1 MDLVIEMRQG
11 VFDEFIIK
19 DQTVDSFM
27 EIYEKVLKDNEF
39 AFKDKK
45 QDKNV
50 LRHIAIWGE
59 GKKAFKRSLV
69 PGGALTKKGNR
80 YAAEAEIS
88 QKEKDVSLKL
98 LMVPYMSLHD
108 RPDIYLLTQGPM
120 ERHIDDENC
129 KEKLLE
135 IVMALKENKLKLI
148 AKE

>member
-1 MDLVIEMRQG
+1 MTVGLIGANYLQITSTKEININIHIPLNQTNNLQALEFRIRDLVIEMRQG

-45 QDKNV
+45 RDKNV

-88 QKEKDVSLKL
+88 QKDKDPRMLCLS
-98 LMVPYMSLHD
+98 P
-108 RPDIYLLTQGPM
+108 
-120 ERHIDDENC
+120 
-129 KEKLLE
+129 
-135 IVMALKENKLKLI
+135 
-148 AKE
+148 